1 MTKSDDKRRALALS
15 SGLGRT
21 ALVFEDNDVVG
32 LLRIA
37 IEREG
42 GQSAFARHHGINRSQ
57 LNTWAPRLR
66 SLSGFARRTS
76 SSERTASFG
85 VAKIS
90 LVGRNWLFIPKDRI
104 ALIFFAGMTRY

>member
-1 MTKSDDKRRALALS
+1 MAKSDHKGRALALS

-21 ALVFEDNDVVG
+21 ALVFEDNDVVD

-57 LNTWAPRLR
+57 LNTILT
-66 SLSGFARRTS
+66 GRRVV
-76 SSERTASFG
+76 G
-85 VAKIS
+85 VAIAE
-90 LVGRNWLFIPKDRI
+90 LVGLRK
-104 ALIFFAGMTRY
+104 AYVVK

>member
-21 ALVFEDNDVVG
+21 ELVFEDNDVVD

-42 GQSAFARHHGINRSQ
+42 GQSAFARHHGINPM
-57 LNTWAPRLR
+57 W
-66 SLSGFARRTS
+66 F
-76 SSERTASFG
+76 
-85 VAKIS
+85 
-90 LVGRNWLFIPKDRI
+90 
-104 ALIFFAGMTRY
+104 